1 MEEHEVFFNTK
12 MIMNTSIL
20 FFSNSCLLYSFIG
33 VGKELVLWAT
43 FFFSIFTS
51 LGRKESGK
59 RKTRTWGIFIIIPA
73 ANGKGASCTHEESR
87 KSSLASKREPTV
99 L

>member
-43 FFFSIFTS
+43 FFFPFSHLWEERKVGRERPE
-51 LGRKESGK
+51 LGG
-59 RKTRTWGIFIIIPA
+59 F
-73 ANGKGASCTHEESR
+73 
-87 KSSLASKREPTV
+87 L
-99 L
+99 